1 MRAHKYR
8 VLVCVV
14 AASLSG
20 CVRNPAPQA
29 WRVSAREVQQS
40 VRGGWILLE
49 LHQTK
54 TPPMQSRV
62 EGELLAIDAGAV
74 HVLSHKGF
82 ESVPRSSIE
91 RMTAVR
97 YSSPAGALAV
107 WASIGAASTLSHGVN
122 LLVTAPMWAI
132 AGILAAAREGRAG
145 LTHDL
150 ESARPFARFPQGLP
164 DGFDPAAVGPS
175 VSRR

>member
-1 MRAHKYR
+1 MRGDRLAA
-8 VLVCVV
+8 LVCLL

-20 CVRNPAPQA
+20 CARNPAPQA
-29 WRVSAREVQQS
+29 WRVSAREAQQS

-54 TPPMQSRV
+54 TPPGQSYV
-62 EGELLAIDAGAV
+62 QGELIAIDAGAV
-74 HVLSHKGF
+74 HVLSENGF
-82 ESVPRSSIE
+82 ESVPRASIE
-91 RMTAVR
+91 RLTAVR

-122 LLVTAPMWAI
+122 LIVTAPMWAI
-132 AGILAAAREGRAG
+132 AGILAATREGRAG

-164 DGFDPAAVGPS
+164 DGFDPGS
-175 VSRR
+175 LGSLSRK